1 MKIERY
7 DISLDFDF
15 KNLKYNGYEKILLET
30 QDVKLDAMNF
40 EIQRVKMN
48 GAETKFQYDGKV
60 LKIEGVNENKKTL
73 EIWFSKE
80 VENTQLT
87 GIYKAR
93 YDGDDKYIISTQ
105 FEATHA
111 REFIPCVDKPEYK
124 AVFKLDVK
132 VDKGLKVIS
141 NMEAKVSYVEDKVL
155 YSFDETPR
163 MSTYLLYLGIGNFEE
178 IEDNS
183 RQPKIIVATLP
194 GKSCKGKFAIE
205 VARKTIEFYEKYF
218 DIKYQLPKEHL
229 ITVPEF
235 AFGAMENWGAIT
247 FRETALLAD
256 DNSSTQQKIRVS
268 EVVAH
273 ELAHQWFGDLVTM
286 KWWDD
291 LWLNESF
298 ATFMSHKAVNET
310 FPEWKMWESFLTG
323 ETAPALMKD
332 SLTTTHP
339 IEAHVESESDIEQMF
354 DDISYGK
361 GASVLRMIEAYLGQE
376 KFREGISK
384 YLKKF
389 SFSNATGNDLWDSL
403 SEASGENLK
412 PIMDSWI
419 KQEGYPLVVVQ
430 LIRNQGKFRLA
441 LRQDR
446 FLLNGKNDEK
456 TYAIPITYR
465 LNENNESVLMR
476 ERTLEK
482 ELNAYPSQLIANV
495 DKTGFYRV
503 LYEDLDLALRTEKSN
518 MEKWGLLNDYFY
530 FLIAGK
536 IDLETYK
543 KVLAYSARQKSTL
556 VSNEIADQMRILFAI
571 NKSKYG
577 DLVRDTLRETIKLWS
592 KPKGRL
598 EKMAY
603 SNVAS
608 TLAIADEGFSLG
620 LAKLFDDYD
629 KLDGDIK
636 QPVAIAYAVTGE
648 EDSFINLLD
657 KLRKSNLDEEKL
669 RIINSMLSF
678 KKDFLVS
685 LTLGLFY
692 TGEIKKQDIVRIL
705 TRASSNP
712 YSRIAVWTWLKLNID
727 KIREI
732 YKGTGIF
739 GRVLSDSLPLLGIG
753 IEDEV
758 TSFFQMKQIKEA
770 ERGIKA
776 GIEMLHALSKLA

>member
-1 MKIERY
+1 
-7 DISLDFDF
+7 
-15 KNLKYNGYEKILLET
+15 
-30 QDVKLDAMNF
+30 MNF

-60 LKIEGVNENKKTL
+60 LKIDGVNENKKTL

-80 VENTQLT
+80 VETTQLT

-465 LNENNESVLMR
+465 LNGNNESVLMR

-503 LYEDLDLALRTEKSN
+503 LYEDLDLALRTEKSS
-518 MEKWGLLNDYFY
+518 MENGDY
-530 FLIAGK
+530 
-536 IDLETYK
+536 
-543 KVLAYSARQKSTL
+543 
-556 VSNEIADQMRILFAI
+556 
-571 NKSKYG
+571 
-577 DLVRDTLRETIKLWS
+577 
-592 KPKGRL
+592 
-598 EKMAY
+598 
-603 SNVAS
+603 
-608 TLAIADEGFSLG
+608 
-620 LAKLFDDYD
+620 
-629 KLDGDIK
+629 
-636 QPVAIAYAVTGE
+636 
-648 EDSFINLLD
+648 
-657 KLRKSNLDEEKL
+657 
-669 RIINSMLSF
+669 
-678 KKDFLVS
+678 
-685 LTLGLFY
+685 
-692 TGEIKKQDIVRIL
+692 
-705 TRASSNP
+705 
-712 YSRIAVWTWLKLNID
+712 
-727 KIREI
+727 
-732 YKGTGIF
+732 
-739 GRVLSDSLPLLGIG
+739 
-753 IEDEV
+753 
-758 TSFFQMKQIKEA
+758 
-770 ERGIKA
+770 
-776 GIEMLHALSKLA
+776 